1 MHMKNRIKQIG
12 ITLSAVALFAFTAV
26 SLLDAP
32 LASAAP
38 ANAYDDTCDG
48 AKNAITGA
56 CEKTTVAGVWDAVGT
71 VTTWLLMAVGAIC
84 VIFIVLG
91 GIRYATSGGDA
102 DKVKKAKNTLLY
114 ALIGLAI
121 AILANVIV
129 SLVTN
134 TLSNGTLFS

>member
-26 SLLDAP
+26 GLLGAP
-32 LASAAP
+32 LASADP
-38 ANAYDDTCDG
+38 ADAYTDTCAG

-56 CEKTTVAGVWDAVGT
+56 CEKTTVDGIWGAVGQ

-91 GIRYATSGGDA
+91 GIRYATSGGDPE
-102 DKVKKAKNTLLY
+102 KVKKAKSTLLY